1 MGTLTTHSQQFLDVY
16 VMMVGAVAMLGLY
29 FCLMHNVLKRKLG
42 IWKKRSKTSG
52 TDTRPG
58 VHDLQRLYQ
67 SLDPGIQD
75 LSYTAPQTQT
85 VSSSSSNYS
94 WLQMSQ
100 SHPISSPQGMQSLT
114 KCSKAAS
121 KALGSSQ
128 SQLEQV
134 QEKLTSLLVSLEHS
148 AKLAKECSSSVP
160 KHLTQNSGNG
170 TSIHLENLQS
180 LETTLSMYV
189 THLRQVLKKSRK
201 R

>member
-1 MGTLTTHSQQFLDVY
+1 MGTSITHLHPFLDVY

-42 IWKKRSKTSG
+42 IWKKKSKTSG
-52 TDTRPG
+52 PDMNRNG
-58 VHDLQRLYQ
+58 NLYNQ
-67 SLDPGIQD
+67 PVIHSQTVGW
-75 LSYTAPQTQT
+75 SYTAPQTQT

-170 TSIHLENLQS
+170 TSIHLENLKN
-180 LETTLSMYV
+180 LETTLSMYA